1 MLQEL
6 SRLHSEGRLDEAES
20 GYRAVLASEPD
31 NVDALHLLGM
41 LRRQRQDLAEA
52 RRLLDRARSL
62 APDRGDVAL
71 ELSGLYFLEQDL
83 IGARALIEDTIR
95 RNPNQPGAHTLLARI
110 AIVDNDLTKAESL
123 FRTALRSNE
132 NDAHAISGLGRLLLD
147 RGDLDKALAY
157 LSRATELAPKD
168 AGMQFALARA
178 LVLRGNRA
186 FGEQAARNALALA
199 PELHGARYLL
209 GQVLLEDGK
218 IEEAQAAFAVLS
230 EAPGFQGIARFGLGD
245 VARHQRR
252 LDQAIEHYRA
262 GLALDPDQVR
272 AVQLLGGCLI
282 SAAREDEALQLY
294 GEFLQRHPETVAI
307 EAALGELLGQLGD
320 EAGALAV
327 WQRLAQR
334 RPNDPVPLAR
344 MALLHERV
352 GDTAGADTLAA
363 RVAGALPND
372 PELILLRSRSAQRE
386 GRDADAVVLL
396 DSLRSLTLAPL
407 QVMQAAH
414 QFGILADRR
423 NEVHIAAP
431 AWLESQSTLP
441 VQIHEQGPL
450 PATFAQV
457 LAAPAPAALAN
468 PPIFLVG
475 LPGSMV
481 ERVAALLHQQ
491 TGVKLLRDRAFAPV
505 RRDAFSEPD
514 FARWD
519 DGIDAATAQAVHD
532 EWLAQ
537 AQRLGADVQTQRL
550 GADGQARTV
559 DWLVRW
565 DARFLPLIR
574 QAFPGA
580 SIVIVERD
588 PRDLLLNWLAYG
600 WMPGF
605 ALHDPVA
612 AARWLN
618 AANQH
623 LAECD
628 TVDGLRVLRVNADAV
643 LADPVGQGAALAQ
656 LLGQTELAAGAVQ
669 RGLGG
674 LSIGLAP
681 GRWQAY
687 TEVLAA
693 PFAEL
698 TLPR

>member
-6 SRLHSEGRLDEAES
+6 ARLHSEGRLDEAES
-20 GYRAVLASEPD
+20 GYRALLASEPD

-71 ELSGLYFLEQDL
+71 ELAGLYFLEQDL
-83 IGARALIEDTIR
+83 VGARALIEDTIR

-110 AIVDNDLTKAESL
+110 AIVDNDLPKAETL

-147 RGDLDKALAY
+147 RGEVDKALAY

-218 IEEAQAAFAVLS
+218 IEEAQATFAVLS

-262 GLALDPDQVR
+262 GLALEPNQVR
-272 AVQLLGGCLI
+272 AVQLLGSCLV

-320 EAGALAV
+320 EAAALAV

-344 MALLHERV
+344 MALLLERV
-352 GDTAGADTLAA
+352 GDTAGADTLAG
-363 RVAGALPND
+363 RVAEALPDD

-386 GRDADAVVLL
+386 GRDADAVALL
-396 DSLRSLTLAPL
+396 ESLRSLSLGPL

-423 NEVHIAAP
+423 NEVHVAAP

-441 VQIHEQGPL
+441 VQIHEQAPL
-450 PATFAQV
+450 PATFAQAV
-457 LAAPAPAALAN
+457 AAPAPAALAN

-491 TGVKLLRDRAFAPV
+491 PGVKLLRDRAFAPL

-514 FARWD
+514 FARWN
-519 DGIDAATAQAVHD
+519 DGIDAATAQAAQD
-532 EWLAQ
+532 EWFAQ
-537 AQRLGADVQTQRL
+537 AQRL

-580 SIVIVERD
+580 TIVIVERD

-623 LAECD
+623 LAQCD
-628 TVDGLRVLRVNADAV
+628 TVDGMRVLRVHADAV

-656 LLGQTELAAGAVQ
+656 VLGQDELIAGAVQ

>member
-6 SRLHSEGRLDEAES
+6 ARLHSEGRLDEAES

-31 NVDALHLLGM
+31 NVDALHLLGL

-52 RRLLDRARSL
+52 RRLLDHARRL

-71 ELSGLYFLEQDL
+71 ELAGLYFLEQDRV
-83 IGARALIEDTIR
+83 GARALIEDTIR

-110 AIVDNDLTKAESL
+110 AIVDNDLAKAESL
-123 FRTALRSNE
+123 FRTALRSDE

-147 RGDLDKALAY
+147 NGDVDKALAY

-218 IEEAQAAFAVLS
+218 IEEAQATFAVLS

-262 GLALDPDQVR
+262 GLALQPDQVR
-272 AVQLLGGCLI
+272 AVQLLGSCLV

-294 GEFLQRHPETVAI
+294 GEFLQSHPETVAI

-352 GDTAGADTLAA
+352 GDTAGADTLAG
-363 RVAGALPND
+363 RVAAALPDD
-372 PELILLRSRSAQRE
+372 PDLILLRSRSAQRE
-386 GRDADAVVLL
+386 GRDADAVALL
-396 DSLRSLTLAPL
+396 DSLRPLTLAPL

-441 VQIHEQGPL
+441 VQIHEQAPL
-450 PATFAQV
+450 PATFAQA
-457 LAAPAPAALAN
+457 LATTAPAALAN

-491 TGVKLLRDRAFAPV
+491 PGVKLLRDRAFAPV

-514 FARWD
+514 FARWN
-519 DGIDAATAQAVHD
+519 DGIDAATAQAVRD

-537 AQRLGADVQTQRL
+537 AQRL

-618 AANQH
+618 AAHQH
-623 LAECD
+623 LAACD
-628 TVDGLRVLRVNADAV
+628 TVDGLRVLRINADAV
-643 LADPVGQGAALAQ
+643 LADPAGQGAALAQ
-656 LLGQTELAAGAVQ
+656 LLGQTELIAGAVQ